1 MEVNQAHAISL
12 RGYASL
18 LRENANFRR
27 LWLGQIVSGTGD
39 WFYSVA
45 IYDLLFRL
53 TGSAKPVAIAVVLQ
67 ILPMFLAGP
76 TAGAVNDRLSRR
88 KVMIATD
95 LFRAAVVLGMLFI
108 RSADQIWILYVLL
121 AIEISTAAFFEAGRN
136 AVIPNVVPRER
147 IATANGLSST
157 TWSVTVTLG
166 AAIGGLTV
174 TYLGREAV
182 FLLNSISFLA
192 SALLISR
199 MHFHE
204 QHVQKHLK
212 LELSEVLGAGPVLEG
227 FRYVA
232 RDLRLASLLTLK
244 FGLGILGA
252 RVVLVSIIGS
262 TELQIAGQ
270 PALGMTALF
279 MFQGIGSILG
289 PLLSGPIVRNQP
301 ARMRW
306 AVLVGYLMAGVSYIV
321 FGGSRG
327 LPAAAICMIVA
338 HCGGSFVWVYSTTM
352 LHLNTEDRFR
362 GRVFAADLALFMVTA
377 SAATYACGWMID
389 QGTPARDAA
398 AGIGLALFLP
408 AAAWALGIRRLW
420 RGERPAK

>member
-1 MEVNQAHAISL
+1 MNDSDAISL
-12 RGYASL
+12 RGYSRL
-18 LRENANFRR
+18 LRENANFRH

-67 ILPMFLAGP
+67 ILPMFLVGP
-76 TAGAVNDRLSRR
+76 TAGVVNDRLSRR
-88 KVMIATD
+88 KVMIFTD
-95 LFRAAVVLGMLFI
+95 LVRAAIVLGMLFI
-108 RSADQIWILYVLL
+108 HSADQIWILYVLL
-121 AIEISTAAFFEAGRN
+121 ATEISTAAFFEAGRN
-136 AVIPNVVPRER
+136 AVIPNVVPHER

-157 TWSVTVTLG
+157 TWSATVTLG

-182 FLLNSISFLA
+182 FLLNSASFLA
-192 SALLISR
+192 SAWLVSR
-199 MHFHE
+199 MDFHE
-204 QHVQKHLK
+204 RHVQQGGK
-212 LELSEVLGAGPVLEG
+212 LGVSEILGVAPVVEG
-227 FRYVA
+227 FRYVV

-262 TELQIAGQ
+262 TELQIGGY
-270 PALGMTALF
+270 PTLGMTALF
-279 MFQGIGSILG
+279 MFQGIGSIIG
-289 PLLSGPIVRNQP
+289 PLLSGPIVRNRP
-301 ARMRW
+301 SRMRW
-306 AVLVGYLMAGVSYIV
+306 AVLVGYLMAGVSYLV
-321 FGGSRG
+321 FGFSRG
-327 LPAAAICMIVA
+327 LLAAAACMIVA

-352 LHLNTEDRFR
+352 LHLSTEDRFR

-377 SAATYACGWMID
+377 SAATYTCGWMID
-389 QGTPARDAA
+389 QGTPPRVAA

-408 AAAWALGIRRLW
+408 AVAWALGIRGLW
-420 RGERPAK
+420 RGQGPTG